1 MACRA
6 PPARAGS
13 GLAVL
18 LAAALAAPLGACAPR
33 DLPPAGGVRFA
44 TLDPDLTRPCDL
56 PGSLPDRDLGTAEIT
71 RLWTADRRAL
81 GLCARRQAG
90 LVRIIEI
97 ERAGLGPAGK
107 GTAE

>member
-13 GLAVL
+13 GLAAL
-18 LAAALAAPLGACAPR
+18 LAVVLMASLGACAPR
-33 DLPPAGGVRFA
+33 DPPPAGGVRFA
-44 TLDPDLTRPCDL
+44 ALDPELIRPCDP
-56 PGSLPDRDLGTAEIT
+56 PGSLPDRDLGTAEVT

-107 GTAE
+107 DPQP